1 MNIDGF
7 ACVIPTLVV
16 LVLAVLS
23 KRTIEP
29 LVGGTVVG
37 LAMLAPAE
45 LLTNFTDVILTVMQD
60 ETIGWVIMV
69 CGLMGGLIA
78 VLARIG
84 GASAFGRLASRRVRT
99 RVSALLATWL
109 LGLAVFIDD
118 YLNALAISSSMKRL
132 TDRFRVSRE
141 MLAYVVDSTAAP
153 ICVLV
158 PLSTWTVFFAA
169 VLEDSAAAE
178 TGQGL
183 SVYIGA
189 IPYMFYAWA
198 AVVIV
203 PLVIVGAIPVFGPMK
218 KVEGEVRALGLEGS
232 GGTVPSAEG
241 SAERQADGIG
251 SQDTD
256 ENVPSGSGAAASSS
270 AEGSTSPGAD
280 GTALPGVDGI
290 VPPHAELRGA
300 VLNFLVPILA
310 LVGFTWYLGADIL
323 KGVTVALALTLVLV
337 AVQRLLSVTE
347 LFDTILEGFKS
358 MLLPLGTVV
367 AGFMLKEVNDQLGLA
382 PYVIGVVQPLMT
394 AEFLPLVT
402 FLTIALIAFASGSFW
417 GIIVVAMPI
426 VIPLAEA
433 VNADLSL
440 VIGALISASA
450 FGSHTCFYGDSTV
463 LSAHGSGCGAIDH
476 ALTQLPYALLA
487 AGGASVAFVL
497 AGHALG

>member
-1 MNIDGF
+1 MSIDGF

-37 LAMLAPAE
+37 LAMLAPSQ

-78 VLARIG
+78 LLARIG
-84 GASAFGRLASRRVRT
+84 GASAFGRLASRRVRS
-99 RVSALLATWL
+99 RASALLATWL

-183 SVYIGA
+183 TVYIGA

-203 PLVIVGAIPVFGPMK
+203 PLVIVGAIPLIGPMK
-218 KVEGEVRALGLEGS
+218 KVEGEVRALGAGGS
-232 GGTVPSAEG
+232 GEAVPAGDGTG
-241 SAERQADGIG
+241 SADADGVATLG
-251 SQDTD
+251 AD
-256 ENVPSGSGAAASSS
+256 EDALPGAD
-270 AEGSTSPGAD
+270 GDPSPGAD
-280 GTALPGVDGI
+280 
-290 VPPHAELRGA
+290 LRGA

-337 AVQRLLSVTE
+337 AVQRLLSVSE

-487 AGGASVAFVL
+487 AAGASVAFVI
-497 AGHALG
+497 AGYALG

>member
-1 MNIDGF
+1 
-7 ACVIPTLVV
+7 
-16 LVLAVLS
+16 
-23 KRTIEP
+23 
-29 LVGGTVVG
+29 
-37 LAMLAPAE
+37 
-45 LLTNFTDVILTVMQD
+45 
-60 ETIGWVIMV
+60 
-69 CGLMGGLIA
+69 MGGLIA

-99 RVSALLATWL
+99 RASALLATWL

-169 VLEDSAAAE
+169 VLEDSAAAA

-198 AVVIV
+198 AVAIV
-203 PLVIVGAIPVFGPMK
+203 PLVIVGAIPVFGPM
-218 KVEGEVRALGLEGS
+218 R
-232 GGTVPSAEG
+232 TAEG
-241 SAERQADGIG
+241 QVRLPEESGASLPGADRSSARHADGVG
-251 SQDTD
+251 SQGADESAPPDTD
-256 ENVPSGSGAAASSS
+256 EM
-270 AEGSTSPGAD
+270 
-280 GTALPGVDGI
+280 ALPGAEGV
-290 VPPHAELRGA
+290 VALRAELRGA

-337 AVQRLLSVTE
+337 AAQRLLSVTE

-417 GIIVVAMPI
+417 GIIRGGHAHRHPAGRGRERR
-426 VIPLAEA
+426 PLAGDRRPDLRQRLRQPHLLLRRLHRALRPRQRLRRHRSRAHATSVRAARGRCRVGCFRNRGLCGRLTTAQWKASLQLQGKTEVHMEVR
-433 VNADLSL
+433 VN
-440 VIGALISASA
+440 
-450 FGSHTCFYGDSTV
+450 STRWK
-463 LSAHGSGCGAIDH
+463 A
-476 ALTQLPYALLA
+476 
-487 AGGASVAFVL
+487 
-497 AGHALG
+497 

>member
-1 MNIDGF
+1 MNVDGF
-7 ACVIPTLVV
+7 ACAIPTLVV

-37 LAMLAPAE
+37 LAMLAPSE
-45 LLTNFTDVILTVMQD
+45 VLTNFTDVILTVMQD

-84 GASAFGRLASRRVRT
+84 GASSFGRLASRRVTT
-99 RVSALLATWL
+99 RASALLATWM

-198 AVVIV
+198 AVAIV
-203 PLVIVGAIPVFGPMK
+203 PLVIVGAIPLFGPMK
-218 KVEGEVRALGLEGS
+218 KVEGEMRALGVVGE
-232 GGTVPSAEG
+232 TVPG
-241 SAERQADGIG
+241 GDGIA
-251 SQDTD
+251 SADAD
-256 ENVPSGSGAAASSS
+256 DAAS
-270 AEGSTSPGAD
+270 PR
-280 GTALPGVDGI
+280 
-290 VPPHAELRGA
+290 AELRGA

-323 KGVTVALALTLVLV
+323 KGVTVALALTVVLV
-337 AVQRLLSVTE
+337 AVQRLLSVSE

-487 AGGASVAFVL
+487 AAGASVAFVI
-497 AGHALG
+497 AGYAVG

>member
-1 MNIDGF
+1 MTIDGF

-29 LVGGTVVG
+29 LMGGTVVG
-37 LAMLAPAE
+37 LFMLAPTE
-45 LLTNFTDVILTVMQD
+45 LLTNFTDVVLTVMQD
-60 ETIGWVIMV
+60 ETIGWVIIV

-78 VLARIG
+78 LLARIG
-84 GASAFGRLASRRVRT
+84 GASAFGRLASHRIGT
-99 RVSALLATWL
+99 RSSALLATWL

-158 PLSTWTVFFAA
+158 PLSTWTVFFSA

-178 TGQGL
+178 SGRGL
-183 SVYIGA
+183 AVYIGA

-198 AVVIV
+198 AVAIV
-203 PLVIVGAIPVFGPMK
+203 PLVIVGAIPLFGPMK
-218 KVEGEVRALGLEGS
+218 E
-232 GGTVPSAEG
+232 
-241 SAERQADGIG
+241 AERQVRPI
-251 SQDTD
+251 
-256 ENVPSGSGAAASSS
+256 ERSG
-270 AEGSTSPGAD
+270 EPVPGAD
-280 GTALPGVDGI
+280 GVASSGAKGIAPPGTDGSVLPDADGI
-290 VPPHAELRGA
+290 ASPDPDGTTSPRAELRGA
-300 VLNFLVPILA
+300 VLNFIVPILS

-323 KGVTVALALTLVLV
+323 KGVIVALVLTVVLV

-347 LFDTILEGFKS
+347 VFDTILEGFKS

-394 AEFLPLVT
+394 PEFLPLVT
-402 FLTIALIAFASGSFW
+402 FLTIALIAFATGSFW

-487 AGGASVAFVL
+487 AGVASVAFVV
-497 AGHALG
+497 AGYAFG